1 MYPNDLYI
9 TWNSCVL
16 KIKICINS
24 LGVCVICVLWH
35 EMTDEY
41 YRQSFRVFAK
51 WSPKVSFCPVVI
63 FCPLMSI
70 EYNGKLILTSNGI
83 NQRVQTGVPS
93 KGSFLLRKQSIS
105 VFFITG
111 ATNTYSLTCLFSY
124 YSKSYFPFTL
134 SQPVLHPLLSPVTAS
149 ATSTVP
155 PDLLSDLV
163 TESLYE
169 ALSACF
175 PSKVMAHSQICDF
188 HYR

>member
-24 LGVCVICVLWH
+24 LGVLWH
-35 EMTDEY
+35 EMTDEH
-41 YRQSFRVFAK
+41 YRQSFLVFAK

-70 EYNGKLILTSNGI
+70 EYNGKLILMSNGI

-93 KGSFLLRKQSIS
+93 KGSFHLRKQSIS
-105 VFFITG
+105 VFFITR
-111 ATNTYSLTCLFSY
+111 ATNTYSLMCLFSY
-124 YSKSYFPFTL
+124 YIKSYFPFTL
-134 SQPVLHPLLSPVTAS
+134 SQPFLHPLLSPVTAS
-149 ATSTVP
+149 ATSIVP
-155 PDLLSDLV
+155 PNLLGDLV

-175 PSKVMAHSQICDF
+175 PSEVMAHSQICDF